1 MDLTKTSQSMN
12 QLDSPLGA
20 FLKWEKKI
28 PDRLFLKQPLN
39 GKIKER
45 TYQSSGEEIRR
56 IAAGLKSLGLP
67 EKSKIAI
74 LSKNCA
80 EWIMADLAIMMAGY
94 ISIPIYP
101 TLDANTIRIVLEHSE
116 SKAIFIGKLDNYK
129 SQKAGIPEIHK
140 IGIGAYGIKEELT
153 WEELLQKHDPLTELP
168 DENPDDLLTI
178 MYTSGTTGVPKGVMH
193 SIGNISTTAKVALD
207 IINMPQYPRFFSYL
221 PLSHVAERLAVE
233 LQGIYRGASFS
244 FPESLETF
252 ASDLEATKP
261 HLFFAVPRIWSKFQ
275 EKILE
280 KMPQEKLSR
289 LLNIPIIKG
298 IVKSKSAKK
307 LGLSEATFIASGA
320 APIAVSLQEWY
331 NKLGITIHQCYGMTE
346 DCILSHYNLQGSNK
360 NGTVGKA
367 LPGVKGKLT
376 EEGEICLKSEVLMKG
391 YYKEPELTAAM
402 FDDEGF
408 LKTGDIGEYDHD
420 GYLMITGR
428 VKDQFKTDK
437 GKYISPAPIELE
449 LLKNP
454 DIEQVCLIGMGI
466 PQPIALVIAS
476 PAAKEKNKID
486 LINSLKESIFE
497 LNPSLAKHEKIEKVV
512 VMKEDWSIDNGL
524 LTPTLKVKRN
534 QVEKIHQG
542 YYKSWFHSN
551 ETVIFE

>member
-1 MDLTKTSQSMN
+1 MN
-12 QLDSPLGA
+12 QHESPLAA
-20 FLKWEKKI
+20 FLKWEKNI

-39 GKIKER
+39 GQVKER
-45 TYQSSGEEIRR
+45 SYKSSGEEIRR
-56 IAAGLKSLGLP
+56 IAAGLKSLHLP

-101 TLDANTIRIVLEHSE
+101 TLDADTIRVILEHSE
-116 SKAIFIGKLDNYK
+116 SKAIFIGKLDNYE
-129 SQKAGIPEIHK
+129 SQKAGIHGIHK
-140 IGIGAYGIKEELT
+140 IGIGAYGISEELL
-153 WEELLQKHDPLTELP
+153 WEELLQNHDPLQELP
-168 DENPDDLLTI
+168 NESPDDLLTI

-193 SIGNISTTAKVALD
+193 TIGNITKTAKTAIE
-207 IINMPQYPRFFSYL
+207 IIDMPQYSRFFSYL
-221 PLSHVAERLAVE
+221 PLSHVAERVAVE
-233 LQGIYRGASFS
+233 LHGIYRGGSFT

-252 ASDLEATKP
+252 ASDLEAAKP
-261 HLFFAVPRIWSKFQ
+261 HMFFAVPRIWSKFQ

-289 LLNIPIIKG
+289 LLRFP
-298 IVKSKSAKK
+298 IVKGMVKNKIVKK

-320 APIAVSLQEWY
+320 APIAASLQEWY
-331 NKLGITIHQCYGMTE
+331 SKLGITIHQCYGMTE

-367 LPGVKGKLT
+367 LPGVTGKLS

-391 YYKEPELTAAM
+391 YYKEPDLTAAM

-420 GYLMITGR
+420 GYLIITGR

-449 LLKNP
+449 LLKNS

-466 PQPIALVIAS
+466 PQPIALVITS
-476 PAAKEKNKID
+476 LAAKEKNKID
-486 LINSLKESIFE
+486 LINSLKESILE

-542 YYKSWFHSN
+542 FYKSWFNSK